1 MSLTRWLQFRF
12 RSAAAP
18 NRRRAAL
25 LLEILEDRMVPSA
38 FAGASNAPA
47 ALPTTAP
54 RIAVWINPVGG
65 DWDNRNNWSG
75 NFVPKATDDAVIFVP
90 GVVVTHKSSRASSLH
105 ALYCTATLDVSA
117 GSLSIGAK
125 SSISVLDLSGGALLG
140 TGDVTVDQRFTWT
153 GGTLGGGGRVTAGQV
168 ILGGGAKTLD
178 GRTLVN
184 QGDGGWYG
192 GDLQAAAGGQLFNAA
207 GASFTVQ
214 TTASFAAEF
223 VNAGT
228 LVFAANLG
236 TANLT
241 NILDNSGKVDLQ
253 GGWLNVGQYTQT
265 DGGVLTVA
273 LAGAGAGQFDQ
284 LVVTGTASVAGT
296 LEVVYVNGFAPRPG
310 DNFPI
315 LSFGALTGGFTTLTG
330 LKSSNGVALTAVYN
344 PNGLVLTALS
354 STPSSGGGNSTG
366 SGGNTGTSSGGG
378 GIFTGGGGNSGGN
391 FAGGGIIGQDGSG
404 PGNPPQV
411 IANKSDAI
419 LPLSHAQP
427 SSESSTPT
435 YQNVLSSVFEATV
448 EVYRAASSGGDKI
461 SGEETAPERATESS
475 KGRAG
480 GADIAGAASGEFLGM
495 TDDELLAKLFTS
507 GNVLEGFSDENL
519 LPALDLA
526 SALLT
531 GRRPRPDILPQK
543 GQQASPL
550 TTLLADDGDPTPGAA
565 VPGLETPLLE
575 LLIDPTGPSFRRLP
589 AAPARADRP
598 PVHAA
603 PEKTAAV
610 PSLEWRP
617 FLLAGVLPLWWG
629 VRRATARKES
639 DDHATPRT

>member
-1 MSLTRWLQFRF
+1 MSMTCWLQFRF

-18 NRRRAAL
+18 KRRRAAL

-54 RIAVWINPVGG
+54 LIAVWINPAGG

-75 NFVPKATDDAVIFVP
+75 NFVPKATDDAVIDVP
-90 GVVVTHKSSRASSLH
+90 GIVVTHKSGSTDSLH

-125 SSISVLDLSGGALLG
+125 SSISVLDVSAGSLTIGAKSSISVLDLSGGALLG
-140 TGDVTVDQRFTWT
+140 TGHVTVDQRFTWT
-153 GGTLGGGGRVTAGQV
+153 GGTLGGGGMLTAGQV

-192 GDLQAAAGGQLFNAA
+192 GDLQAAGGGQLFNAA

-253 GGWLNVGQYTQT
+253 GGRLNVGQYTQT

-330 LKSSNGVALTAVYN
+330 LKSSNGAALTAVYN

-366 SGGNTGTSSGGG
+366 GGNTGTSSGGG
-378 GIFTGGGGNSGGN
+378 GIFTGGGGI
-391 FAGGGIIGQDGSG
+391 FAGGGIIGQAGSG
-404 PGNPPQV
+404 PGNPPPV
-411 IANKSDAI
+411 IANKSDAV
-419 LPLSHAQP
+419 LPYLFSGSKQMY
-427 SSESSTPT
+427 T
-435 YQNVLSSVFEATV
+435 TV
-448 EVYRAASSGGDKI
+448 SC
-461 SGEETAPERATESS
+461 
-475 KGRAG
+475 
-480 GADIAGAASGEFLGM
+480 GEF
-495 TDDELLAKLFTS
+495 ARSVKS
-507 GNVLEGFSDENL
+507 N
-519 LPALDLA
+519 A
-526 SALLT
+526 SN
-531 GRRPRPDILPQK
+531 G
-543 GQQASPL
+543 
-550 TTLLADDGDPTPGAA
+550 
-565 VPGLETPLLE
+565 E
-575 LLIDPTGPSFRRLP
+575 
-589 AAPARADRP
+589 
-598 PVHAA
+598 
-603 PEKTAAV
+603 
-610 PSLEWRP
+610 
-617 FLLAGVLPLWWG
+617 
-629 VRRATARKES
+629 
-639 DDHATPRT
+639 